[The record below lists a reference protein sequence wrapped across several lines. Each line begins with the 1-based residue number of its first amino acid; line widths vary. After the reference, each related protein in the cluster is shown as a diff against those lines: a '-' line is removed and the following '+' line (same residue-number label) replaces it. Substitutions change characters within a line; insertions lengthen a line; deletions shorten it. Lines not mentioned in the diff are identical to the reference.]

1 MSVQLTAIDANWR
14 HKNGTQEASIDLKP
28 PLLIVLY
35 PLYYL
40 VIELL
45 SQENECTNSI
55 ESKRRSYSPTNSEQK
70 IPYISA
76 EEASIDLKHSLTIAL
91 SN

>member
-1 MSVQLTAIDANWR
+1 MAIDANWR
-14 HKNGTQEASIDLKP
+14 HKNGAQKILSVSAEEASIDSKP

-45 SQENECTNSI
+45 SRENECPDLI
-55 ESKRRSYSPTNSEQK
+55 ESK
-70 IPYISA
+70 
-76 EEASIDLKHSLTIAL
+76 
-91 SN
+91 